1 MWYDYSIWM
10 SNTETNLV
18 KANTYLLLDVQQMLF
33 NVELLFNYFNLGS
46 FLIIYLI
53 TPQFLCA
60 HNTALVSIFASLL
73 VYTWVT
79 RG

>member
-10 SNTETNLV
+10 SNIETNLV

-53 TPQFLCA
+53 TL
-60 HNTALVSIFASLL
+60 HNFCVLTTPPLFQSLRSYLSIPE
-73 VYTWVT
+73 
-79 RG
+79 